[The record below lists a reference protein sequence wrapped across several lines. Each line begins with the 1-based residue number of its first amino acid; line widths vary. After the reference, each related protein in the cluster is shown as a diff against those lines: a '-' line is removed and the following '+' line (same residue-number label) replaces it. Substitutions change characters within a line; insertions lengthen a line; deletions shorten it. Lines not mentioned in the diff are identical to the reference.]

1 MPVHHLQH
9 LLGIAK
15 PRTLLA
21 AAVTVRQAVAGAAP
35 DRVRALAHYGAMAGS
50 YELRTA
56 SGNQWR
62 RELVNSLAPRPGQ
75 VILDVGC
82 GTGLNFEHIQR
93 QIGPGGRLIGIEQS
107 PEMLA
112 HAHALVQRRGWTNVE
127 LVCASAEEAAI
138 PATADA
144 ALLCAVH
151 DVMRS
156 PAALANVLQHVR
168 EGGRIVAGGAKWA
181 PWRRSKAVSLNLST
195 WRLNR
200 ECVSTFEGFQR
211 PWSRL
216 ADLVPDLR
224 VEEVYL
230 GGGYIASATR
240 PAGVARQWTVS
251 RAPLPQ
257 QGPRIRSFRQ
267 TR

>member
-1 MPVHHLQH
+1 VAAADQMPVEHLSH
-9 LLGIAK
+9 LLDVAK
-15 PRTLLA
+15 PRTLIA
-21 AAVTVRQAVAGAAP
+21 AAATVRQAVAGAAP
-35 DRVRALAHYGAMAGS
+35 DRGRALSHYGAMASS
-50 YELRTA
+50 YELRTV

-62 RELVNSLAPRPGQ
+62 QELVNNLAPRPGE

-82 GTGLNFEHIQR
+82 GTGRNFEHVQQR
-93 QIGPGGRLIGIEQS
+93 IGPGGRLIGIEQS
-107 PEMLA
+107 PQMLA
-112 HAHALVQRRGWTNVE
+112 RARALVQRRGWTNVE
-127 LVCASAEEAAI
+127 LVCASAEDAAI

-168 EGGRIVAGGAKWA
+168 DGGRIVAGGAKWA
-181 PWRRSKAVSLNLST
+181 PWRGSKALSRNLST

-216 ADLVPDLR
+216 ADIVPDVH
-224 VEEVYL
+224 VEEMYF
-230 GGGYIASATR
+230 GGGYIACATR
-240 PAGVARQWTVS
+240 PSGRHAALS
-251 RAPLPQ
+251 SA
-257 QGPRIRSFRQ
+257 S
-267 TR
+267 

>member
-1 MPVHHLQH
+1 MAVEHLWH
-9 LLGIAK
+9 LLEIAK

-21 AAVTVRQAVAGAAP
+21 AGATVRQAVAGAAP
-35 DRVRALAHYGAMAGS
+35 DRVRALAHYGAMASS
-50 YELRTA
+50 YELRTV
-56 SGNQWR
+56 SGNPWR
-62 RELVNSLAPRPGQ
+62 QELVNSLAPRPGE

-82 GTGLNFEHIQR
+82 GTGRNFEHIQQR
-93 QIGPGGRLIGIEQS
+93 IGPGGRVIGVEQS
-107 PEMLA
+107 PQMLA
-112 HAHALVQRRGWTNVE
+112 HARALVDRRGWTNVD
-127 LVCASAEEAAI
+127 LVCASAEDAAI

-156 PAALANVLQHVR
+156 PAALANVLEHVR

-181 PWRRSKAVSLNLST
+181 PWRESKALSRNLST

-211 PWSRL
+211 PWTRL
-216 ADLVPDLR
+216 AELVPDLD
-224 VEEVYL
+224 VEEMYF

-240 PAGVARQWTVS
+240 PS
-251 RAPLPQ
+251 
-257 QGPRIRSFRQ
+257 GPS
-267 TR
+267 TALSSAS

>member
-1 MPVHHLQH
+1 MLVHQVQQLMETAR
-9 LLGIAK
+9 L
-15 PRTLLA
+15 RTLLA
-21 AAVTVRQAVAGAAP
+21 AAATVRQAVAGAAP
-35 DRVRALAHYGAMAGS
+35 DRSRALAHYGAMARA

-56 SGNQWR
+56 SGDQGR
-62 RELVNSLAPRPGQ
+62 RELVARLAPRPGE

-82 GTGLNFEHIQR
+82 GTGRNFEQVLQR
-93 QIGPGGRLIGIEQS
+93 IGPAGRLIGIEQS

-112 HAHALVQRRGWTNVE
+112 QAQTNVE
-127 LVCASAEEAAI
+127 LVCASADEAAI
-138 PATADA
+138 PGTVDA

-156 PAALANVLQHVR
+156 PAALAHVLRHVR

-181 PWRRSKAVSLNLST
+181 PWRRPGSLSLNLST

-200 ECVSTFEGFQR
+200 ECVTTFEGFQR

-216 ADLVPDLR
+216 ADLLPDVR
-224 VEEVYL
+224 VEELYF

-240 PAGVARQWTVS
+240 SSGAMLTD
-251 RAPLPQ
+251 
-257 QGPRIRSFRQ
+257 
-267 TR
+267 

>member
-1 MPVHHLQH
+1 MLIHHLLH
-9 LLGIAK
+9 LLEIAK

-21 AAVTVRQAVAGAAP
+21 AAVTVRQAVAGTAP
-35 DRVRALAHYGAMAGS
+35 DRVRALAHYGAMARS

-56 SGNQWR
+56 SGDQGR
-62 RELVNSLAPRPGQ
+62 RELVARLAPRPGE

-82 GTGLNFEHIQR
+82 GTGRNFEQIQQR
-93 QIGPGGRLIGIEQS
+93 IGPGGRLIAIEQS

-112 HAHALVQRRGWTNVE
+112 QARALVQRRGWTNVE
-127 LVCASAEEAAI
+127 LVCASAETAAI

-156 PAALANVLQHVR
+156 PAALANVLRHVR

-181 PWRRSKAVSLNLST
+181 PWRGSGAVSLNLST

-200 ECVSTFEGFQR
+200 DCVTTFEGFQQ

-216 ADLVPDLR
+216 AGLVHDLH
-224 VEEVYL
+224 VEEKYF
-230 GGGYIASATR
+230 GGGYIASTKGWSGATTTE
-240 PAGVARQWTVS
+240 A
-251 RAPLPQ
+251 
-257 QGPRIRSFRQ
+257 
-267 TR
+267 